1 MKNYLIEE
9 CGQYKIK
16 INVDAENEEE
26 ATVLKKVN
34 EIKDHMIEND
44 IGSLDKI
51 DLNKKIVYFKSY
63 RHTPKQAIIPY
74 TKAFKKIGWILY
86 VRW

>member
-1 MKNYLIEE
+1 MNPMDDFEYLLNELFGEPIKN
-9 CGQYKIK
+9 
-16 INVDAENEEE
+16 NPA
-26 ATVLKKVN
+26 LKKVN
-34 EIKDHMIEND
+34 ELKDHMIKND
-44 IGSLDKI
+44 IGSLDEI
-51 DLNKKIVYFKSY
+51 DLNKKSVYFKAY

>member
-1 MKNYLIEE
+1 MNPMDDFEYLLHELFGEPIKN
-9 CGQYKIK
+9 
-16 INVDAENEEE
+16 NPA
-26 ATVLKKVN
+26 LKKVN

-74 TKAFKKIGWILY
+74 TKAFKKIDWILY